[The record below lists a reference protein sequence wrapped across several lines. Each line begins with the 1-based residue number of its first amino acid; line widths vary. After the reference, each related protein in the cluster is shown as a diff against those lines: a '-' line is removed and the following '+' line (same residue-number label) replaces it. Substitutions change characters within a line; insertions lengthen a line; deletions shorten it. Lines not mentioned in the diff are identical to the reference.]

1 MGAKFQIKYLYN
13 ILTPSLMK
21 LPFTSFFIYIIFIA
35 CRPSMKLEETDTD
48 FDFEKIKVSMGF
60 IDELSIGI
68 SFFTFQAI
76 SYVID
81 VYRGRGEV
89 QNNPINVGLYISFFP

>member
-48 FDFEKIKVSMGF
+48 FDFEKIKVSMEF
-60 IDELSIGI
+60 IDELFIGI
-68 SFFTFQAI
+68 SFF
-76 SYVID
+76 
-81 VYRGRGEV
+81 GRAWSELNLLEIGYAYE
-89 QNNPINVGLYISFFP
+89 QSTNIEKQLNL